1 MEMAVTTGLTNK
13 KALTTE
19 SHNFLARDWIAGLE
33 RGLGVIEAFDEN
45 HSRMTAQQV
54 GERCGLSRTA
64 ARRYLLTLQHL
75 GYVSSDSKQ
84 FWLTP
89 RIMRLG
95 QSYLSSARLPR
106 IAQPVLQR
114 VSASLQEVVYLAVL
128 DEGEVVYVSRNG
140 PNRAMSSGF
149 VLGARV
155 PGHVTS
161 AGMLMLANLPSAQ
174 LEEWF
179 ATHELPAYTPYT
191 IATQEDLRKEIKRIR
206 QQGWALS
213 EQQFDLAFRG
223 VAVPLKDL
231 RGDLMGALSVL
242 MPIQGESSEAV
253 VKRIVPVLQEAA
265 QSLRNLI

>member
-1 MEMAVTTGLTNK
+1 MEVAVTTGLTNK

-19 SHNFLARDWIAGLE
+19 SRNFLARDWIAGLE

-179 ATHELPAYTPYT
+179 ASHELPAYTPYT

-223 VAVPLKDL
+223 IAVPLKDL

>member
-179 ATHELPAYTPYT
+179 ASHELPAYTPYT

>member
-1 MEMAVTTGLTNK
+1 METTVTTGLTNN
-13 KALTTE
+13 KALTSD

-114 VSASLQEVVYLAVL
+114 VSASLLEVVYLAVL
-128 DEGEVVYVSRNG
+128 DAGEVVYVSRNG

-179 ATHELPAYTPYT
+179 ATHQLPAYTPYT
-191 IATQEDLRKEIKRIR
+191 ISTQEDLRKEIKRIR

-223 VAVPLKDL
+223 IAVPLKDL

-265 QSLRNLI
+265 QSLRNLV

>member
-1 MEMAVTTGLTNK
+1 MTTGLTNK
-13 KALTTE
+13 NALTSE

-106 IAQPVLQR
+106 ITQPVLQR

-179 ATHELPAYTPYT
+179 ASHELPAYTPYT

-223 VAVPLKDL
+223 IAVPLKDL

>member
-1 MEMAVTTGLTNK
+1 MEVAVTTGLTNK

-179 ATHELPAYTPYT
+179 ASHELPAYTPYT

-223 VAVPLKDL
+223 IAVPLKDL

>member
-1 MEMAVTTGLTNK
+1 MGIVMKSGLTK
-13 KALTTE
+13 GKANLEVADTL
-19 SHNFLARDWIAGLE
+19 LARDWIAGLE
-33 RGLGVIEAFDEN
+33 RGLAVIEAFDEN

-54 GERCGLSRTA
+54 GDRCGLSRTA

-75 GYVSSDSKQ
+75 GYVSADAKH

-95 QSYLSSARLPR
+95 QSYLASARLPR
-106 IAQPVLQR
+106 LVQPVLQR
-114 VSASLQEVVYLAVL
+114 LSASLQEEVYLAVL
-128 DEGEVVYVSRNG
+128 DTGEVVYVARNG
-140 PNRAMSSGF
+140 PNRVMSSGF

-161 AGMLMLANLPSAQ
+161 AGMLMLANLPPAQ

-179 ATHELPAYTPYT
+179 ATHSLPAYTPYT
-191 IATQEDLRKEIKRIR
+191 ISNPEDLRKELKRIR
-206 QQGWALS
+206 QQGWSLS
-213 EQQFDLAFRG
+213 EQQFDLSFRG
-223 VAVPLKDL
+223 IAVPLKDL
-231 RGDLMGALSVL
+231 RGDLQGALSVL
-242 MPIQGESSEAV
+242 MPIQGEGADAV

>member
-13 KALTTE
+13 KALTSE

-64 ARRYLLTLQHL
+64 ARRYLLTLQYL

-179 ATHELPAYTPYT
+179 ASHELPAYTPYT

-223 VAVPLKDL
+223 IAVPLKDL

>member
-13 KALTTE
+13 NALTSE

-128 DEGEVVYVSRNG
+128 DAGEVVYVSRNG

-191 IATQEDLRKEIKRIR
+191 ISTQEDLRKEIKRIR

-223 VAVPLKDL
+223 IAVPLKDL

>member
-13 KALTTE
+13 KAPTIE

-179 ATHELPAYTPYT
+179 ASHELPAYTPYT

-223 VAVPLKDL
+223 IAVPLKDL

>member
-1 MEMAVTTGLTNK
+1 MEMAVTTGLTNN

-19 SHNFLARDWIAGLE
+19 NNHFLARDWIAGLE

-128 DEGEVVYVSRNG
+128 DAGEVVYVSRNG

-191 IATQEDLRKEIKRIR
+191 ISTQEELRKEIKRIR

-223 VAVPLKDL
+223 IAVPLKDL

>member
-1 MEMAVTTGLTNK
+1 MELTVKTGLISG
-13 KALTTE
+13 KARPAE
-19 SHNFLARDWIAGLE
+19 SEALLARDWIAGLE
-33 RGLGVIEAFDEN
+33 RGLAVIEAFDEN

-75 GYVSSDSKQ
+75 GYASGDAKQ

-89 RIMRLG
+89 RVMRLG

-128 DEGEVVYVSRNG
+128 DEGEVIYVSRNG
-140 PNRAMSSGF
+140 PNRAMNSGF

-179 ATHELPAYTPYT
+179 ATHSLPAYTPYT
-191 IATQEDLRKEIKRIR
+191 ISNQEDLRKEIKRIR
-206 QQGWALS
+206 QQGWSLS
-213 EQQFDLAFRG
+213 EQQFDLSYRG
-223 VAVPLKDL
+223 IAVPLKDL
-231 RGDLMGALSVL
+231 RGDLIGALSVL

-253 VKRIVPVLQEAA
+253 EKRIVPVLQEAA

>member
-13 KALTTE
+13 KAPTIE

-106 IAQPVLQR
+106 ITQPVLQR

-179 ATHELPAYTPYT
+179 ASHELPAYTPYT

-223 VAVPLKDL
+223 IAVPLKDL

>member
-1 MEMAVTTGLTNK
+1 MEVAVTTGLTNK
-13 KALTTE
+13 NALTSE

-179 ATHELPAYTPYT
+179 ASHELPAYTPYT

>member
-1 MEMAVTTGLTNK
+1 MKLDLTQNKPKEAVAGDL
-13 KALTTE
+13 
-19 SHNFLARDWIAGLE
+19 LARDWIAGLE
-33 RGLGVIEAFDEN
+33 RGLAVIEVFDED

-75 GYVSSDSKQ
+75 GYVSGDTKH

-106 IAQPVLQR
+106 IVQPVLQR
-114 VSASLQEVVYLAVL
+114 ISASLQEVVYLSVL
-128 DEGEVVYVSRNG
+128 DKGEVVYVSRNG

-161 AGMLMLANLPSAQ
+161 AGMLMLANLTEGQ
-174 LEEWF
+174 LETWL
-179 ATHELPAYTPYT
+179 ATNNLPAYTPYT
-191 IATQEDLRKEIKRIR
+191 IVDVAELKKELKRIR

-213 EQQFDLAFRG
+213 EQQFDLSFRG
-223 VAVPLKDL
+223 IAVPLRDSKRDL
-231 RGDLMGALSVL
+231 LGALSVL
-242 MPIQGESSEAV
+242 MPIQGQPSDEV
-253 VKRIVPVLQEAA
+253 VNRVVPVLQEAA
-265 QSLRNLI
+265 QSLQNLI

>member
-1 MEMAVTTGLTNK
+1 LKIGLTK
-13 KALTTE
+13 SKASSFETL
-19 SHNFLARDWIAGLE
+19 LARDWIAGLE
-33 RGLGVIEAFDEN
+33 RGLAVIEAFDEN

-75 GYVSSDSKQ
+75 GYVSGDAKQ

-128 DEGEVVYVSRNG
+128 DAGEVVYVSRNG
-140 PNRAMSSGF
+140 PNHAMSSGF

-161 AGMLMLANLPSAQ
+161 AGMLMLANLPEPQ
-174 LEEWF
+174 LEQWF
-179 ATHELPAYTPYT
+179 DTHRLPAYTPYT
-191 IATQEDLRKEIKRIR
+191 IANPEDLRTELKRIR
-206 QQGWALS
+206 RQGWSLS

-223 VAVPLKDL
+223 IAVPIKDL
-231 RGDLMGALSVL
+231 RGDLCGALSVL
-242 MPIQGESSEAV
+242 RPIQGESSEAV

>member
-13 KALTTE
+13 KALTSE

-64 ARRYLLTLQHL
+64 ARRYLLTLQYL

-179 ATHELPAYTPYT
+179 ASHELPAYTPYT

-223 VAVPLKDL
+223 IAVPLKDL

-253 VKRIVPVLQEAA
+253 VKRTVPVLQEAA

>member
-1 MEMAVTTGLTNK
+1 MEFALKIGLTK
-13 KALTTE
+13 SKTSPPKIETL
-19 SHNFLARDWIAGLE
+19 LARDWIAGLE
-33 RGLGVIEAFDEN
+33 RGLAVIEAFDEI

-75 GYVSSDSKQ
+75 GYVSGDAKH

-140 PNRAMSSGF
+140 PNRAMNSGF

-161 AGMLMLANLPSAQ
+161 AGMLMLANLPSQQ

-179 ATHELPAYTPYT
+179 ATHRLPAYTPYT
-191 IATQEDLRKEIKRIR
+191 LSNQEDLRKEIKRIR
-206 QQGWALS
+206 QQGWSLS
-213 EQQFDLAFRG
+213 EQQFDLSYRG
-223 VAVPLKDL
+223 IAVPLKDL
-231 RGDLMGALSVL
+231 RGDLIGALSVL
-242 MPIQGESSEAV
+242 MPIQGETGDAV

>member
-13 KALTTE
+13 NALTSE
-19 SHNFLARDWIAGLE
+19 SYNFLARDWIAGLE

-179 ATHELPAYTPYT
+179 ASHELPAYTPYT

-223 VAVPLKDL
+223 IAVPLKDL

>member
-1 MEMAVTTGLTNK
+1 MKIGLTKNK
-13 KALTTE
+13 ANPPETE
-19 SHNFLARDWIAGLE
+19 TLMARDWIAGLE
-33 RGLGVIEAFDEN
+33 RGLAVIEAFDEN
-45 HSRMTAQQV
+45 HSRMSAQQV

-75 GYVSSDSKQ
+75 GYVSGDTKQ

-114 VSASLQEVVYLAVL
+114 VSASLHEVVYLAVL
-128 DEGEVVYVSRNG
+128 DAGEVVYVSRNG
-140 PNRAMSSGF
+140 PNHAMSSGF

-161 AGMLMLANLPSAQ
+161 AGMLMLAHLPELQ
-174 LEEWF
+174 LEQWF
-179 ATHELPAYTPYT
+179 ATHRLPAYTPYT
-191 IATQEDLRKEIKRIR
+191 IANPEDLRTELKRIR
-206 QQGWALS
+206 RQGWSLS
-213 EQQFDLAFRG
+213 EKQFDLAFRG
-223 VAVPLKDL
+223 IAVPIKDL
-231 RGDLMGALSVL
+231 RGDLCGALSVL

>member
-1 MEMAVTTGLTNK
+1 MKIGLTK
-13 KALTTE
+13 SKASPTE
-19 SHNFLARDWIAGLE
+19 TETETLMARDWIAGLE
-33 RGLGVIEAFDEN
+33 RGLAVIEAFDEN

-75 GYVSSDSKQ
+75 GYVSGDTKQ

-114 VSASLQEVVYLAVL
+114 VSASLHEVVYLAVL
-128 DEGEVVYVSRNG
+128 DAGEVVYVSRNG

-161 AGMLMLANLPSAQ
+161 AGMLMLANLPEPQ
-174 LEEWF
+174 LEQWF
-179 ATHELPAYTPYT
+179 ATHRLPAYTPYT
-191 IATQEDLRKEIKRIR
+191 IANPEDLRTELKRIR
-206 QQGWALS
+206 RQGWSLS

-223 VAVPLKDL
+223 IAVPIKDL
-231 RGDLMGALSVL
+231 RGDLCGALSVL
-242 MPIQGESSEAV
+242 MPIQGESSEAA

>member
-1 MEMAVTTGLTNK
+1 MELTVKTGLISG
-13 KALTTE
+13 KARPAE
-19 SHNFLARDWIAGLE
+19 SEALLARDWIAGLE
-33 RGLGVIEAFDEN
+33 RGLAVIEAFDEN

-75 GYVSSDSKQ
+75 GYASGDAKQ

-89 RIMRLG
+89 RVMRLG

-128 DEGEVVYVSRNG
+128 DEGEVIYVSRNG
-140 PNRAMSSGF
+140 PNRAMNSGF

-179 ATHELPAYTPYT
+179 ATHSLPAYTPYT
-191 IATQEDLRKEIKRIR
+191 ISNQEDLRKEIKRIR
-206 QQGWALS
+206 QQGWSLS
-213 EQQFDLAFRG
+213 EQQFDLSYRG
-223 VAVPLKDL
+223 IAVPLKDL
-231 RGDLMGALSVL
+231 RGDLIGALSVL
-242 MPIQGESSEAV
+242 MPIQGETGDAV

>member
-1 MEMAVTTGLTNK
+1 MEMAVTTGLTNN

-19 SHNFLARDWIAGLE
+19 NNHFLARDWIAGLE

-128 DEGEVVYVSRNG
+128 DAGEVVYVSRNG

-179 ATHELPAYTPYT
+179 ATH
-191 IATQEDLRKEIKRIR
+191 
-206 QQGWALS
+206 
-213 EQQFDLAFRG
+213 
-223 VAVPLKDL
+223 
-231 RGDLMGALSVL
+231 
-242 MPIQGESSEAV
+242 
-253 VKRIVPVLQEAA
+253 
-265 QSLRNLI
+265 

>member
-13 KALTTE
+13 KALTSE

-174 LEEWF
+174 LEEWC
-179 ATHELPAYTPYT
+179 ASHEVPAYTPYT

-223 VAVPLKDL
+223 IAVPLKDL